1 MTSPA
6 LTRRRAALPLLFV
19 VGVSHACGFMF
30 SKGPPVGHEQMN
42 YFSCTET
49 DVGPVLDI
57 VWGGLNLLGA
67 IMIASDPD
75 AYEETYGTDASSAIV
90 LGFAWGGVSTIAAV
104 TGFNRSEQ
112 CRDAKLQLAQRQAQY
127 RAAAAPPA
135 VAATPTPAPVTQV
148 VQAVVLSPP
157 SDTLMVGATLQ
168 LVATAYHSSGV
179 TIPDRAFTWS
189 SSNDAIA
196 SVSNAGLVTAYA
208 PGSVVIAANTG
219 NVVGIARLTIFA
231 APEQ

>member
-1 MTSPA
+1 
-6 LTRRRAALPLLFV
+6 
-19 VGVSHACGFMF
+19 MF

-42 YFSCTET
+42 YFTCTET

-67 IMIASDPD
+67 LSVAADPE
-75 AYEETYGTDASSAIV
+75 AYEEVYGTDATPVIV
-90 LGFAWGGVSTIAAV
+90 VGFAWSAVSTIAAG

-112 CRDAKLQLAQRQAQY
+112 CRKAKLQLAQRQAQY

-135 VAATPTPAPVTQV
+135 AAATPAPVTQA
-148 VQAVVLSPP
+148 VQAVVLSRP
-157 SDTLMVGATLQ
+157 SDTLVVGATVQ

-179 TIPDRAFTWS
+179 TIPDRTFTWS

-219 NVVGIARLTIFA
+219 NVVGIARFTIV
-231 APEQ
+231 ETRE